1 MFISWTLL
9 SCVLKPTLY
18 LSQSCLLGVYDRT
31 RTHPCTYGMTI
42 LCNTSHALTIAPKIS
57 FGLQVVNQDFNFK
70 STSQHVVFSQCFRKC
85 FRNLISGTSF
95 PKNFYIIM
103 GLSMFCLGRLY
114 SPLGSFCA
122 VISRTLKACLHR
134 RFLPIPPGI
143 WRAFGKSPVPRV
155 WHLHPHVVPGVGN
168 LQINI
173 FFGFSTYQY
182 KT

>member
-1 MFISWTLL
+1 MLWGLE
-9 SCVLKPTLY
+9 
-18 LSQSCLLGVYDRT
+18 
-31 RTHPCTYGMTI
+31 
-42 LCNTSHALTIAPKIS
+42 TIAPKIS

-70 STSQHVVFSQCFRKC
+70 SISQHVVFSQCFRKC

-134 RFLPIPPGI
+134 RFLWQFSHSDTCNWVVMSRSIPRVPIPPGI